1 MCFGSFRAQNCI
13 LKHPVAYFWR
23 KSQNGIFPCQKCHFL
38 AKFSFIFWLPGEL
51 WEGLQRF
58 IVVFGSFY
66 YRNRILQVKVDL
78 KPTGFVLKMFLC
90 CAGWSKTFLPPPEWG
105 IRITSFICCGYLE
118 GPSGSGLSNALTF
131 MIIRCVDQKIFAK
144 NWFLWKKTL
153 PELPFWISLF

>member
-1 MCFGSFRAQNCI
+1 MCFGSFRAQNLI

-23 KSQNGIFPCQKCHFL
+23 KSQKWYFPCQKCHFL

-66 YRNRILQVKVDL
+66 YRNRILHVKVDL

-90 CAGWSKTFLPPPEWG
+90 CPGWSKTFLPPPLVRNYNNLVHMVPECPKN
-105 IRITSFICCGYLE
+105 TPGYLT
-118 GPSGSGLSNALTF
+118 SISKKS
-131 MIIRCVDQKIFAK
+131 AK
-144 NWFLWKKTL
+144 NF
-153 PELPFWISLF
+153 FFFFFFF